1 MPFSSLHDPD
11 ALAQA
16 GRVLDA
22 AWAKL
27 LERDLLPM
35 GSESERV
42 RLAHIVAG
50 LLKSGTADNEL
61 VDAAIARFL
70 DQREQER

>member
-50 LLKSGTADNEL
+50 LLTSFTADNEL

-70 DQREQER
+70 DQREHER